1 MAENTEQNTTKA
13 KGKYH
18 YGLGR
23 RKEAIATARLY
34 PGKGE
39 IFVNDAPAESY
50 FNNATLI
57 HLLNQPIVLAG
68 YDKKFEVSLR
78 VEGGGKHGQAEAAR
92 LAITRALTELNE
104 DLRGT
109 LKKAGYLSR
118 DPREK
123 ERKKPGLKRARKAPQ
138 FSKR

>member
-1 MAENTEQNTTKA
+1 MAEA
-13 KGKYH
+13 KGTYH

-34 PGKGE
+34 RGGGE
-39 IFVNDAPAESY
+39 IVVGNATAEDY
-50 FNNATLI
+50 FNNPSLTQLLEQPVELVGMAKKLRITL
-57 HLLNQPIVLAG
+57 NV
-68 YDKKFEVSLR
+68 K
-78 VEGGGKHGQAEAAR
+78 GGGKHAQAEAAR
-92 LAITRALTELNE
+92 LAIARALDEMNNELHV
-104 DLRGT
+104 T
-109 LKKAGYLSR
+109 LKKAGYLTR

>member
-1 MAENTEQNTTKA
+1 VAESSDH
-13 KGKYH
+13 YY

-34 PGKGE
+34 KGGGE
-39 IFVNDAPAESY
+39 IMVGDVSAEDY
-50 FNNATLI
+50 FNNSTFMQ
-57 HLLNQPIVLAG
+57 LLQQPILLAG
-68 YDKKFEVSLR
+68 QDKKMRVTLNVS
-78 VEGGGKHGQAEAAR
+78 GGGKRGQADAAR
-92 LAITRALTELNE
+92 LAISRALEVMNA
-104 DLRGT
+104 DLHTT
-109 LKKAGYLSR
+109 LKKAGLLTR

>member
-1 MAENTEQNTTKA
+1 MAESSDH
-13 KGKYH
+13 YY

-34 PGKGE
+34 KGGGE
-39 IFVNDAPAESY
+39 IMVGDVSAEDY
-50 FNNATLI
+50 FNNSTFMQ
-57 HLLNQPIVLAG
+57 LLQQPILLAG
-68 YDKKFEVSLR
+68 QDKKMRVTLNVS
-78 VEGGGKHGQAEAAR
+78 GGGKRGQADAAR
-92 LAITRALTELNE
+92 LAISRALEVMNA
-104 DLRGT
+104 DLHTT
-109 LKKAGYLSR
+109 LKKAGLLTR

>member
-1 MAENTEQNTTKA
+1 MAEQKKEQ
-13 KGKYH
+13 YY

-23 RKEAIATARLY
+23 RKEAIATARIY
-34 PGKGE
+34 RGGGE
-39 IFVNDAPAESY
+39 ILVGADSAEQY
-50 FNNATLI
+50 FNNDSLI
-57 HLLNQPIVLAG
+57 ALVNQPIVLAG
-68 YDKKFEVSLR
+68 QDKKLR
-78 VEGGGKHGQAEAAR
+78 ITLKVEGGGKRGQADAAR
-92 LAITRALTELNE
+92 LAISRALTEMSQ

-109 LKKAGYLSR
+109 LKKGGFLTR

>member
-1 MAENTEQNTTKA
+1 MAESSEH
-13 KGKYH
+13 YY

-34 PGKGE
+34 KGGGE
-39 IFVNDAPAESY
+39 IMVGDVSAEDY
-50 FNNATLI
+50 FNNSTFTQ
-57 HLLNQPIVLAG
+57 LLQQPILLAG
-68 YDKKFEVSLR
+68 QDKKLR
-78 VEGGGKHGQAEAAR
+78 VTLNVSGGGKRGQADAAR
-92 LAITRALTELNE
+92 LAISRALEAMNE
-104 DLRGT
+104 DLHTT
-109 LKKAGYLSR
+109 LKKAGLLTR